1 MRGSWRILLAAG
13 TTGVLLAAGGASAA
27 DTQVVVQV
35 SDADQG
41 KWNLA
46 LNNARNLQAD
56 LGKENVDVEIVVY
69 GPGIGM
75 LKADSLVANRIQD
88 ATAAGVKVVAC
99 QNTLTAQKLD
109 KDDMI
114 AGIDYVPAGVVEI
127 AQRQK
132 QGWAYLRP

>member
-1 MRGSWRILLAAG
+1 MRGSWKTPLAAG
-13 TTGVLLAAGGASAA
+13 VVGVLLAAGSACAA

-75 LKADSLVANRIQD
+75 LRADSLVANRIQD

-99 QNTLTAQKLD
+99 QDTLTAQKLD

-114 AGIDYVPAGVVEI
+114 AGIHYVPAGVVEI

>member
-1 MRGSWRILLAAG
+1 LLAAG
-13 TTGVLLAAGGASAA
+13 AASAA
-27 DTQVVVQV
+27 ETQVVVQV

-46 LNNARNLQAD
+46 LNNARNLQVD
-56 LGKENVDVEIVVY
+56 LGKDNVDIEIVVY

-75 LKADSLVANRIQD
+75 LKADSLIANRILD
-88 ATAAGVKVVAC
+88 AEAAGIKVIAC
-99 QNTLTAQKLD
+99 QNTLTAQKID
-109 KDDMI
+109 RDDMLS
-114 AGIDYVPAGVVEI
+114 GIDYVPAGVVEI

>member
-1 MRGSWRILLAAG
+1 MRGSWKILLAAG
-13 TTGVLLAAGGASAA
+13 ATSVLLATGGARAA

-46 LNNARNLQAD
+46 LNNARNLQVD
-56 LGKENVDVEIVVY
+56 LGKDNVDIEIVVY

-75 LKADSLVANRIQD
+75 LKADSLVANRILD

-99 QNTLTAQKLD
+99 QNTLKAQKLN
-109 KDDMI
+109 KDDMLS
-114 AGIDYVPAGVVEI
+114 GIDYVPAGVVEI

-132 QGWAYLRP
+132 EGWAYLRP

>member
-1 MRGSWRILLAAG
+1 MKQRLIGPMAATAALLLATG
-13 TTGVLLAAGGASAA
+13 TATAA

-56 LGKENVDVEIVVY
+56 LGKDNVDIEIVVY

-75 LKADSLVANRIQD
+75 LKADSLVANRILD
-88 ATAAGVKVVAC
+88 AEAAGIKVVAC
-99 QNTLTAQKLD
+99 QNTLRAQKID

-114 AGIDYVPAGVVEI
+114 NGIDYVPAGVVEI